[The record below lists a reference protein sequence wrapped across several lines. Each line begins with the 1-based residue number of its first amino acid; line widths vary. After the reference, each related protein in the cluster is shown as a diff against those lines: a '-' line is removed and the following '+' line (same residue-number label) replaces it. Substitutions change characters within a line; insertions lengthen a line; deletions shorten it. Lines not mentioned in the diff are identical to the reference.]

1 MLKVHVTRKAVVA
14 VVMVGLVFFAF
25 AQAKKPAAF
34 YCKYCGHKATT
45 VASLTSAMCIRHP
58 NGPHKGRHALYEG
71 SAKEKYTCKH
81 CGMQFT
87 SIASLTAAKCIR
99 HPSGSHKGNH
109 EPAL

>member
-1 MLKVHVTRKAVVA
+1 MKATISKTCILLA
-14 VVMVGLVFFAF
+14 IACMAF
-25 AQAKKPAAF
+25 GALAHAKKQVAF
-34 YCKYCGHKATT
+34 YCKYCGHKASS

-71 SAKEKYTCKH
+71 SVKAKYTCKH
-81 CGMQFT
+81 CGTQFT

-99 HPSGSHKGNH
+99 HPNGPHKGNH